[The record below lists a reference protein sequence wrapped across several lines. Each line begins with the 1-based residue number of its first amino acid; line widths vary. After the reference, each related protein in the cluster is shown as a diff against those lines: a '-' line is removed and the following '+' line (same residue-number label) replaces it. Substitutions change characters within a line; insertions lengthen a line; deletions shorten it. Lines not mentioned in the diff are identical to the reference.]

1 MSDIDLDL
9 LTYGSQGFNCSQIII
24 LLGLR
29 LQDRENPELVRAMEG
44 LGNGLGFC
52 GETCGALLGG
62 CSLIA
67 MNAGKGAPD
76 ERAHDR
82 LPVMIAALVEW
93 FRETACA
100 ECSGIR
106 CADILDDAEAGP
118 DMQRCGQLV
127 SGVYGKALAILEEND
142 IDPTVPI
149 EERM

>member
-9 LTYGSQGFNCSQIII
+9 LTYGSQGFNCSQILV

-29 LQDRENPELVRAMEG
+29 LQDRENPELVRAMDG

-62 CSLIA
+62 CALIA
-67 MNAGKGAPD
+67 MNAGKGASE

-82 LPVMIAALVEW
+82 LPMMIAELVDW
-93 FRETACA
+93 FRTTACA
-100 ECSGIR
+100 GCSGIR
-106 CADILDDAEAGP
+106 CSDILDDASTGP

-127 SGVYGKALAILEEND
+127 CGVYGKVLAILEEND
-142 IDPTVPI
+142 VDPTTPYD
-149 EERM
+149 ERR